1 MMLVHRVVARN
12 DATSSENKIHDDE
25 VARRYGFGGG
35 LVPGVTVYG
44 YLTWAPARRW
54 GAEWLE
60 HGTITARFEKPVY
73 DGDAVEVS
81 ADEGDDGAGLV
92 LAARARGSVCATGT
106 AALDDGAPQDG
117 GASLFAP
124 VPDPADRPPAGP
136 DTLAPGTVLGTL
148 VRRWDADDRAQY
160 LDLLSDDLDLYD
172 RLGVAHPG
180 ALIRAANSVLS
191 SSVRLGPWIHVA
203 SATRLLGLVHDGAV
217 VTTYG
222 RVVDRFERK
231 DHQFVDLDVRSV
243 VDGRPV
249 MAVRHTAI
257 YEPHTVSPTST
268 TSPK

>member
-1 MMLVHRVVARN
+1 MTLAHRVAARN
-12 DATSSENKIHDDE
+12 DATSSENKIHDDA

-44 YLTWAPARRW
+44 YLTWAPVSLW

-73 DGDAVEVS
+73 DGDTVEIG
-81 ADEGDDGAGLV
+81 ADDDRDGGLV
-92 LAARARGSVCATGT
+92 LTASARATVCATGT
-106 AALDDGAPQDG
+106 AGLG
-117 GASLFAP
+117 GDTRPGDMELVAAP
-124 VPDPADRPPAGP
+124 VPDPADRPPAGR

-148 VRRWDADDRAQY
+148 VRRWDADDRAHY
-160 LDLLSDDLDLYD
+160 LDLLGDDLDVYD

-191 SSVRLGPWIHVA
+191 SSVRLGPWIHMA
-203 SATRLLGLVHDGAV
+203 SATRLLGLVHDGDV

-231 DHQFVDLDVRSV
+231 GHQFVDLDVRSV

-257 YEPHTVSPTST
+257 YEPRTVSPASA
-268 TSPK
+268 SPPT